1 MKKLKRTTIII
12 ICAIIALI
20 FFALILVFLSLGK
33 NSGSFTS
40 LSLPSSE
47 EMQQRGHVEL
57 ISQESNRA
65 TYLNKDGTKSLYL
78 FSSPVFTDDGKEI
91 DHSITEIQDQELKN
105 RGFTY
110 QNTCNSVSAYF
121 PDSLEDRYFL
131 LADKSTQLKVS
142 VKGNKNG
149 GQSVDRITTV
159 WGRETDALTYRSTAG
174 HDPLYAY
181 PSQFGFTLEASAQ
194 PERAHEF
201 YISLDHCIADASSP
215 EYIIFRH
222 KKTEKVLAIAY
233 APVMRTKDGGIAI
246 GNISVSETNGS
257 TYTIRSGFDALSS
270 GDFPDENARCAV
282 SIHLYVPKQP
292 DTTVYENTPEVNN
305 YLSQFMFTGRQNE
318 RGQSQTYVRFEQ
330 LDSLDLAG
338 KDIVSASYYVHS
350 MDPSSKTALAAYPAV
365 DDWCS
370 FAVDWTIKARPDP
383 SIRVKPKVLDSGDLA
398 FDITKF
404 VRLWLDNRGD
414 DNAVYSV
421 RNGMVLIN
429 SDPSSREVLA
439 ANDSGIYGTVLVI
452 NYK

>member
-57 ISQESNRA
+57 ISQDSNRA
-65 TYLNKDGTKSLYL
+65 TYLNKDGTKSLYF

-159 WGRETDALTYRSTAG
+159 WGRETDALAYSGTSDTE
-174 HDPLYAY
+174 PLFAY
-181 PSQFGFTLEASAQ
+181 PTQFGLALEASAAEKEQ
-194 PERAHEF
+194 EF
-201 YISLDHCIADASSP
+201 SVFLDGCEADASSP

-370 FAVDWTIKARPDP
+370 FAVDWTIKARPDL
-383 SIRVKPKVLDSGDLA
+383 SMKIKPKALKSGDLA

-404 VRLWLDNRGD
+404 VRLWLDNRSD